1 MSTEQISLHQ
11 PGPPREL
18 LYRRPFS
25 LRESLGALW
34 HSREVVG
41 SLAER
46 QIRSRY
52 AQALLGIA
60 WSVITPFVLLVAF
73 TLVFDRVAQVETDG
87 VPYALFS
94 FIALVPWTFFAS
106 SVSTGSQSI
115 VSNLSLVNKVPVPRE
130 VFPISAIAVSA
141 FDAMFSVAALLFLF
155 VVFTFTPEPTTVYVP
170 LIMIV
175 QLMFTFGA
183 TVVLSILTVYIRDMR
198 TAMPLA
204 LQFGLFVT
212 PVAFAFDVIP
222 KAWRGVYSFLN
233 PLAPVIDSYRQT
245 VLYGEAPQWQYLG
258 LGALGA
264 ATLFFGGYILFK
276 RLESGIADIA

>member
-1 MSTEQISLHQ
+1 MTTEPIHVPQ
-11 PGPPREL
+11 GPPPDL
-18 LYRRPFS
+18 LFHRPFS
-25 LRESLGALW
+25 LGGSLRRLWDAREI
-34 HSREVVG
+34 VI

-52 AQALLGIA
+52 AQALLGVA
-60 WSVITPFVLLVAF
+60 WAVITPFVLLVAF
-73 TLVFDRVAQVETDG
+73 TLVFDRVANVDTNG

-106 SVSTGSQSI
+106 SVNVGALSI
-115 VSNLSLVNKVPVPRE
+115 VGNLSLVNKVPMPRE
-130 VFPISAIAVSA
+130 VFPLSGVVVSA
-141 FDAMFSVAALLFLF
+141 FDALFSIAALAFLF
-155 VVFTFTPEPTTVYVP
+155 VVFTFAPHPTTVWVP
-170 LIMIV
+170 VIMIV
-175 QLMFTFGA
+175 QLLFTTGVSI
-183 TVVLSILTVYIRDMR
+183 VVSILTVYFRDLR

-233 PLAPVIDSYRQT
+233 PLGPVIDSYRRT

-258 LGALGA
+258 LGGLGA
-264 ATLFFGGYILFK
+264 VAIFVGGYMLFK
-276 RLESGIADIA
+276 HLESGISDIA